1 MKAKRHPLFSIY
13 QWLIAFPILL
23 VLTIITA
30 ITTTILSP
38 LFPNKRF
45 SYFPARWWGRAFC
58 HLLFVKVK
66 VSGLENLNPRQSYV
80 IACNHQSMYDIFVV
94 YGWLPMIFK
103 WIMKAELRKI
113 PLVGKACEAAGHIFI
128 NRTNPIAAKHSLE
141 KAEEQLQNG
150 VSVVIFPEGTRTY
163 DGKMGTFKRGAFR
176 IATDLSLPIVP
187 VTLRGCYQTLPRN
200 TFNVTPGLI
209 EIIIHKPIEVQPYL
223 PDKSHELIQKTWDE
237 INCGLLK
244 M

>member
-128 NRTNPIAAKHSLE
+128 DRENPQKAIKSIE
-141 KAEEQLQNG
+141 KATKTLSEG
-150 VSVVIFPEGTRTY
+150 VSVAIFPEGSRTKT
-163 DGKMGTFKRGAFR
+163 GKVCKFKRGAFE
-176 IATDLSLPIVP
+176 IAKEVHLPIVP
-187 VTLRGCYQTLPRN
+187 VTISGGYHVMPVSRFYPIPDRGK
-200 TFNVTPGLI
+200 G
-209 EIIIHKPIEVQPYL
+209 
-223 PDKSHELIQKTWDE
+223 
-237 INCGLLK
+237 
-244 M
+244 

>member
-13 QWLIAFPILL
+13 QWLIAFPVLL

-30 ITTTILSP
+30 VATTILSP
-38 LFPNKRF
+38 LFSNKRF

-58 HLLFVKVK
+58 YLLFVKVK
-66 VSGLENLNPRQSYV
+66 VSGLENLNPKQSYV
-80 IACNHQSMYDIFVV
+80 IACNHQSIYDIFVV

-103 WIMKAELRKI
+103 WVMKAELRKI

-128 NRTNPIAAKHSLE
+128 NRSNPIAAKHSLE

-163 DGKMGTFKRGAFR
+163 DGKMGSFKRGAFR

-209 EIIIHKPIEVQPYL
+209 EIIIHKPIDVLPYL
-223 PDKSHELIQKTWDE
+223 PDKSHELIQMTWDE
-237 INCGLLK
+237 INSSF
-244 M
+244 

>member
-1 MKAKRHPLFSIY
+1 MKERRHPLFSIY
-13 QWLIAFPILL
+13 QWLIAFPVLL

-30 ITTTILSP
+30 VATTILSP

-45 SYFPARWWGRAFC
+45 SYFPARWWGRSFC
-58 HLLFVKVK
+58 YLLFLKVE
-66 VSGLENLNPRQSYV
+66 VSGLENLNPKQSYV
-80 IACNHQSMYDIFVV
+80 IACNHQSIYDIFVV

-103 WIMKAELRKI
+103 WVMKAELRKI

-128 NRTNPIAAKHSLE
+128 NRSNPIAAKHSLE

-163 DGKMGTFKRGAFR
+163 DGKMGAFKRGAFR

-187 VTLRGCYQTLPRN
+187 VTLRGCYKTLPRN

-209 EIIIHKPIEVQPYL
+209 EIIIHKPIDVQSYL

-237 INCGLLK
+237 INSSL
-244 M
+244 